1 MEEWDS
7 RQRASPLSPRA
18 WVVLNVLVLVIIIVP
33 PRYGVQVIIREKK
46 IHILR
51 VSKGSQSVGRTG
63 RGLLNQQRGS
73 VSLVLGDPL
82 ALWGGASGS
91 VSALALAALFVI
103 LYAGWSPPARL
114 GAGCGGRTSNDPLI
128 ILMGDVEKCLFRE

>member
-82 ALWGGASGS
+82 ALWGGLGLGFSLS
-91 VSALALAALFVI
+91 PCRFVCYI
-103 LYAGWSPPARL
+103 VRGMVAPG
-114 GAGCGGRTSNDPLI
+114 
-128 ILMGDVEKCLFRE
+128 

>member
-91 VSALALAALFVI
+91 VSALALAACL
-103 LYAGWSPPARL
+103 LYCTRDGRPRL
-114 GAGCGGRTSNDPLI
+114 DLVRAVAEGPQTI
-128 ILMGDVEKCLFRE
+128 H

>member
-82 ALWGGASGS
+82 ALWGGLGLGFSLS
-91 VSALALAALFVI
+91 PCRLFVI